1 MLSIHQSALIS
12 ALADDHK
19 VLLVAEHTMDADR
32 IGTGWSVPDMG
43 KALVI
48 ISPSEEEADKILD
61 DYRDAVH
68 VFSGIN
74 AYPLIYRQF
83 KRACK
88 QGCFILNYLETYKYL
103 GFSGRLRCLKY
114 TLLRLRYGR
123 YIKGILATGN
133 TAVQAYQAAGY
144 HKDRIFDWGYFTEI
158 PVTECHNFSG
168 KNKEV
173 SSLPDIV
180 YVGRLDHRK
189 RILSLVQ
196 TLKKMTGF
204 FNKLYVIGSGPLKNE
219 LNALI
224 NSENFRSNG
233 ELSIEYCGTM
243 ENKQVQSF
251 IANCDILV
259 LPSVYDGWGAVV
271 NEALIQGN
279 PVVCSEDCGASTLL
293 KDKWRG
299 ETFSWKKKDDLYNV
313 LKKQL
318 LHGKVRNELR
328 QRIHSWAFDNLSG
341 KKAAS
346 YLVEIVNYVKKSGPK
361 PTAPWL
367 KEEK

>member
-1 MLSIHQSALIS
+1 MCIR
-12 ALADDHK
+12 
-19 VLLVAEHTMDADR
+19 DR
-32 IGTGWSVPDMG
+32 
-43 KALVI
+43 
-48 ISPSEEEADKILD
+48 
-61 DYRDAVH
+61 
-68 VFSGIN
+68 
-74 AYPLIYRQF
+74 
-83 KRACK
+83 
-88 QGCFILNYLETYKYL
+88 
-103 GFSGRLRCLKY
+103 
-114 TLLRLRYGR
+114 
-123 YIKGILATGN
+123 
-133 TAVQAYQAAGY
+133 
-144 HKDRIFDWGYFTEI
+144 DRIFDWGYFTEI

-271 NEALIQGN
+271 NEALIQGT